1 MEGNLGQKES
11 YAYDAQGN
19 LISVTDAMGNT
30 TKREYDRN
38 GNLCA
43 VTDAAGTRTLYAYDA
58 MDRLIRV
65 CMGGTD
71 LCTYERD

>member
-1 MEGNLGQKES
+1 
-11 YAYDAQGN
+11 
-19 LISVTDAMGNT
+19 MGNT

-58 MDRLIRV
+58 MDRLIQSAWEEQTSV
-65 CMGGTD
+65 LMKGIMQGTSWPRQMPLD
-71 LCTYERD
+71 GALIMAMTF